1 MARGRL
7 VGRFGRWLAVLLLG
21 LVSLLAC
28 VAVLLQTP
36 WAREQIRVQ
45 VNAALEPLFAGR
57 IQIDR
62 IGHVGLSG
70 VSGVDARIF
79 DPAGRQVIRVQGLR
93 AVAWLPGLGRQL
105 VLHSDA
111 PQLEILLVQVDH
123 ADVTL
128 REDEELGVSIA
139 STFMLREAGS
149 PAEPSQGAGPTL
161 RLPAIRFARIWA
173 HGRVA
178 GSPPLDADLTALVA
192 SLVQSPVD
200 GFSLELERTE
210 LTSRA
215 LPLAADPQG
224 NVSGS
229 IEVPED
235 DARPLR
241 MEAQLHGRAAGSPL
255 SLDATWVGDDLHA
268 SVRLPRLPAEFV
280 NRQVAGLALDGELT
294 VVAEVEGQLPEL
306 ELSAEIDGTAAHVY
320 ARGYVVASGELEAAA
335 SVAVARLDVARI
347 ASGAPPT
354 DLRVAAQAFLLDD
367 GAGGL
372 RGSHRVEVDRGSVA
386 GELTPATWLNG
397 ELSLSAT
404 NDLAIG
410 GRLGAAEQGAALVG
424 DYRVEL
430 PARAPSSISTS
441 VSLRLDDPPRL
452 ASLGLKGAGEAS
464 LRARFAPD
472 SGALSA
478 NATVSLRHVDYGG
491 LQSRNVEVAARA
503 SGTLDDPSLH
513 AAATLD
519 LLSGRAHADL
529 EYSLRAQ
536 KLALFVAD
544 VDVKRLGLAFGTKLP
559 VETASLGLDVTVE
572 RTAASRRYI
581 LDGTAHASFGKVGEA
596 RVVAAGFELPTTAPT
611 FASLG
616 KLRGN
621 VTANGKL
628 DLQQLSPLLTAAHV
642 PIESTT
648 GKVRFEVHARHL
660 GDPARGLEL
669 SAQVDTNGLR
679 IVGQRELPAD
689 TSTTAAALASDPV
702 SLEGIDLRLSAH
714 SEPSTGTAVAT
725 LILRDR
731 GGTLAETQVEAKIA
745 DIWPRGLGSLD
756 GLSRLPVRARLHMA
770 ERRLQSLPP
779 LLRPSALRGRVSVD
793 VRAEGTA
800 LQPEFAAA
808 FVARSLRAPGSKEPL
823 DLDAQTTFTRTEGSL
838 SLSATTTKGRAHVA
852 EVGAKWRG
860 DLSRASELAG
870 GAPLLQGSA
879 ALKLLEFPL
888 DVVPWLVDRQVLGKV
903 SGDVKLDDWG
913 KDAKL
918 DAKLSSTSMVVANVP
933 LKDLSVAAR
942 TERDRL
948 LTDIGL
954 RFTGGTTKASL
965 DASMRWGNRPLPEL
979 TRDGTVKLSTRGF
992 RLEAL
997 APLLGGELSE
1007 LGGVLNAETQ
1017 VTVSPTTTR
1026 VAGHAELAH
1035 GVVQVPAIGQR
1046 FSEITAR
1053 VVVGDNQFKLEQ
1065 LVASGLTGKI
1075 SATGAAQLDGFAL
1088 RGANAKVVILE
1099 KEQIPITIEG
1109 AAIGDAWGTVNA
1121 VYTSPAQGERRLNI
1135 DVAEFHLTTPETSGQ
1150 SLQSLDAPSDVRVGV
1165 RRADGKFVPL
1175 LVQPLDPGAAQQ
1187 VAGTP
1192 PQPLTILIKLGNNVS
1207 VARGR
1212 SAQAQL
1218 SGQLRVES
1226 AATTEVTGRIEVRG
1240 GKLDVQGKTFEV
1252 ERGVITFDG
1261 KDPGNPTITATARWD
1276 APDYTVYAE
1285 YVGDVENGRIKL
1297 HAEPSLTQDE
1307 IASLLL
1313 FGSADGSPGG
1323 SGDPNTTALAVS
1335 MAGDTATKG
1344 LNQVLD
1350 DFTNLDVSAR
1360 IDTTTGSARP
1370 ELVVRVSPRVAA
1382 KVTRAIGEP
1391 AAGESPD
1398 RTFLTLELRLR
1409 RAWALSAIFG
1419 DRGAS
1424 ALDLIWRRRY

>member
-1 MARGRL
+1 MARRRL
-7 VGRFGRWLAVLLLG
+7 LSRVARWLAVLLVG
-21 LVSLLAC
+21 LISLLAF
-28 VAVLLQTP
+28 VAVALQTS

-45 VNAALEPLFAGR
+45 VNAALEPLFQGR

-79 DPAGRQVIRVQGLR
+79 DPHGRQVIRVQGLR
-93 AVAWLPGLGRQL
+93 AVAWLPGLGREL
-105 VLHSDA
+105 ALHSDA
-111 PQLEILLVQVDH
+111 PELAILLVQVDH

-139 STFMLREAGS
+139 SAFMPREED
-149 PAEPSQGAGPTL
+149 PNTPPSTGAGPTL
-161 RLPAIRFARIWA
+161 RLPAIRFTRIWA

-178 GSPPLDADLTALVA
+178 GSPPLDAELTGVVA
-192 SLVQSPVD
+192 SLSQSPVD
-200 GFSLELERTE
+200 GFSLELERTV
-210 LTSRA
+210 LASRG
-215 LPLAADPQG
+215 LPLAVDPYG
-224 NVSGS
+224 DVTGS
-229 IEVPED
+229 IEVPAD
-235 DARPLR
+235 DALPLR
-241 MEAQLHGRAAGSPL
+241 MDAQLHGRAAGSPL
-255 SLDATWVGDDLHA
+255 SLDATWIGDDLHA
-268 SVRLPRLPAEFV
+268 SVRLPRLPADFV
-280 NRQVAGLALDGELT
+280 NRQVEGLALDGELT
-294 VVAEVEGQLPEL
+294 IVAEVEGALPEL
-306 ELSAEIDGTAAHVY
+306 GLSAEIDGTAAHLS
-320 ARGYVVASGELEAAA
+320 ADGYVVASGELQAVVRLE
-335 SVAVARLDVARI
+335 VARLDVSRI
-347 ASGAPPT
+347 VSGAPRS
-354 DLRVAAQAFLLDD
+354 DLRLAAQGFVFDD
-367 GAGGL
+367 GEGAL
-372 RGSHRVEVDRGSVA
+372 RGSHRVEIDRGMVA
-386 GELTPATWLNG
+386 GEVTPATWLNG
-397 ELSLSAT
+397 QLSLDSAS
-404 NDLAIG
+404 DLAIA
-410 GRLGAAEQGAALVG
+410 GRLGSAEQGVTLAG

-430 PARAPSSISTS
+430 PARGPSSVSTS
-441 VSLRLDDPPRL
+441 VLLRLEEPARL
-452 ASLGLKGAGEAS
+452 KRLGLLGAGEATLS
-464 LRARFAPD
+464 ARFLPE
-472 SGALSA
+472 SGGLSGK
-478 NATVSLRHVDYGG
+478 ATVSLRHVEYGG
-491 LQSRNVEVAARA
+491 LQSRNVEVAARV
-503 SGTLDDPSLH
+503 SGTLEAPHVH

-529 EYSLRAQ
+529 DYSPAAQ
-536 KLALFVAD
+536 KLALFAAD
-544 VDVKRLGLAFGTKLP
+544 IDVKRLGLAFGTKLP
-559 VETASLGLDVTVE
+559 VETATLGLDVTVE
-572 RTAASRRYI
+572 RTLRSPHYM
-581 LDGTAHASFGKVGEA
+581 LDGAAQASFGKVGQA
-596 RVVAAGFELPTTAPT
+596 KVVATEFELPATTPT

-616 KLRGN
+616 RLRGN
-621 VTANGKL
+621 VTATASL
-628 DLQQLSPLLTAAHV
+628 DLKQLSPLLTAADV
-642 PIESTT
+642 PIETTT
-648 GKVRFEVHARHL
+648 GKVRFEASARNSD
-660 GDPARGLEL
+660 DPAGGLEL
-669 SAQVDTNGLR
+669 SAQLDTNGLR
-679 IVGQRELPAD
+679 IVGQRAVAAD
-689 TSTTAAALASDPV
+689 TSTTAAAIASDPW
-702 SLEGIDLRLSAH
+702 SLEGIDVRLSAH
-714 SEPSTGTAVAT
+714 SEPRTGTAVAT

-731 GGTLAETQVEAKIA
+731 GGTLAETQVEAKVA
-745 DIWPRGLGSLD
+745 DIWPQGLASLG
-756 GLSRLPVRARLHMA
+756 GLSRLPLRARVHMA

-779 LLRPSALRGRVSVD
+779 LLRPSALRGRISVD

-800 LQPEFAAA
+800 LEPEIAAA
-808 FVARSLRAPGSKEPL
+808 LVARSLRAPGSKDPL
-823 DLDAQTTFTRTEGSL
+823 DLDAQTTLTRAGGKL

-852 EVGAKWRG
+852 DVETQWRG

-870 GAPLLQGSA
+870 GAPVLQGSA
-879 ALKLLEFPL
+879 ALKLMEFPL

-933 LKDLSVAAR
+933 VKDLGIAAR
-942 TERDRL
+942 TERGRL

-954 RFTGGTTKASL
+954 RFTGGTTQASL
-965 DASMRWGNRPLPEL
+965 DASMRWGKRALPEL
-979 TRDGTVKLSTRGF
+979 TRDGTIKLSTRGF

-997 APLLGGELSE
+997 APLLGGEVSE

-1017 VTVSPTTTR
+1017 VTVTPTTTQ

-1065 LVASGLTGKI
+1065 LVAYGLTGKV
-1075 SATGAAQLDGFAL
+1075 SATGAAKLDGFAL

-1109 AAIGDAWGTVNA
+1109 AAIGEAWGTVNA
-1121 VYTSPAQGERRLNI
+1121 AYTSPAQGERKLNI

-1150 SLQSLDAPSDVRVGV
+1150 SLQSLDEPQDIRVGV

-1175 LVQPLDPGAAQQ
+1175 LVQPLDPGAAEQ
-1187 VAGTP
+1187 ATDEP
-1192 PQPLTILIKLGNNVS
+1192 PQPLTILIKLGS
-1207 VARGR
+1207 DTTVARGR

-1218 SGQLRVES
+1218 TGQLRVES
-1226 AATTEVTGRIEVRG
+1226 AVTTEVTGRIEVRG

-1261 KDPGNPTITATARWD
+1261 KDPANPTITATARWD

-1285 YVGDVENGRIKL
+1285 YIGDVENGRIKL
-1297 HAEPSLTQDE
+1297 HSEPPLTQDE

-1313 FGSADGSPGG
+1313 FGSPDGSPGG

-1335 MAGDTATKG
+1335 VAGDTAAKG

-1370 ELVVRVSPRVAA
+1370 ELVVRISPRVAA

-1409 RAWALSAIFG
+1409 RAWALSAVFG

>member
-1 MARGRL
+1 MARRRL
-7 VGRFGRWLAVLLLG
+7 ASRLGRWLAVLLVG
-21 LVSLLAC
+21 LVSLVAF
-28 VAVLLQTP
+28 VAVALQTP

-45 VNAALEPLFAGR
+45 VNAALAPLFAGR
-57 IQIDR
+57 IEIER
-62 IGHVGLSG
+62 IGDVGLSG

-79 DPAGRQVIRVQGLR
+79 DPAGQQVIRVQGLR
-93 AVAWLPGLGRQL
+93 AVAWLPGLVRELALHGEAPEL
-105 VLHSDA
+105 V
-111 PQLEILLVQVDH
+111 ILLAQVDY

-139 STFMLREAGS
+139 STFMPRAEE
-149 PAEPSQGAGPTL
+149 PEAEPSTAGGPTL
-161 RLPAIRFARIWA
+161 RLPAIRFTRIWA

-178 GSPPLDADLTALVA
+178 GSPPLDADMTALVA

-210 LTSRA
+210 LASRG
-215 LPLAADPQG
+215 LPLAADPHG
-224 NVSGS
+224 SVTGS
-229 IEVPED
+229 IEVPDD
-235 DARPLR
+235 DALPLR
-241 MEAQLHGRAAGSPL
+241 MDLQLHGRAAGSPL
-255 SLDATWVGDDLHA
+255 SLDATWIGDDLHA
-268 SVRLPRLPAEFV
+268 SIRLPRLPADFV
-280 NRQVAGLALDGELT
+280 NRQVEGLGLDGELT
-294 VVAEVEGQLPEL
+294 VVAEVDGALPEL
-306 ELSAEIDGTAAHVY
+306 ELTAEIDGTAAHLS
-320 ARGYVVASGELEAAA
+320 ADGYVVASGELEAA
-335 SVAVARLDVARI
+335 VKVEVARLDVSRI
-347 ASGAPPT
+347 ASGAPRSS
-354 DLRVAAQAFLLDD
+354 LRLAVQAFVLDD
-367 GAGGL
+367 GDGGL
-372 RGSHRVEVDRGSVA
+372 RGSHRIEIDRGTVG

-397 ELSLSAT
+397 VLSLDSLR
-404 NDLAIG
+404 DLAIG
-410 GRLGAAEQGAALVG
+410 GRLGSSEQGARLVG

-430 PARAPSSISTS
+430 PAHAPSNITTS
-441 VSLRLDDPPRL
+441 LSLHLDEPPRL
-452 ASLGLKGAGEAS
+452 ARLGILGAGEA
-464 LRARFAPD
+464 
-472 SGALSA
+472 ALSA
-478 NATVSLRHVDYGG
+478 RFLPESGGLSGKASLSLRRVEYGG
-491 LQSRNVEVAARA
+491 LQSRNVEVAARV
-503 SGTLDDPSLH
+503 SGTVDDPSVH

-529 EYSLRAQ
+529 DYSTRAQ
-536 KLALFVAD
+536 KLALFAAD
-544 VDVKRLGLAFGTKLP
+544 IDVKRLGLAFGTKLP
-559 VETASLGLDVTVE
+559 VETATLGLDVRVE
-572 RTAASRRYI
+572 RTARSPRYT
-581 LDGTAHASFGKVGEA
+581 LDGAAHASFGKVGQA
-596 RVVAAGFELPTTAPT
+596 KIVATQFELPTAAPT

-621 VTANGKL
+621 VTATGSV
-628 DLQQLSPLLTAAHV
+628 DLKQLSPLLIAAEM
-642 PIESTT
+642 PIETTT
-648 GKVRFEVHARHL
+648 GRVRFDLNARHAA
-660 GDPARGLEL
+660 DPAGGLAL

-679 IVGQRELPAD
+679 IVGQRAVPAD
-689 TSTTAAALASDPV
+689 TSTTAAALASDPFA
-702 SLEGIDLRLSAH
+702 LEGIDLRLSAH
-714 SEPSTGTAVAT
+714 SEPRTGTAVAT

-731 GGTLAETQVEAKIA
+731 GGTLAEAQVEAKVA
-745 DIWPRGLGSLD
+745 DIWPQGLASLE
-756 GLSRLPVRARLHMA
+756 GLSRLPMRARLHMA

-800 LQPEFAAA
+800 LQPEIAAA
-808 FVARSLRAPGSKEPL
+808 LVARSLRAPGSKDPL
-823 DLDAQTTFTRTEGSL
+823 DLDAQTTLTRAGGKL

-852 EVGAKWRG
+852 QVETQWRG
-860 DLSRASELAG
+860 DLSRAAELAG
-870 GAPLLQGSA
+870 GAPVLQGSA
-879 ALKLLEFPL
+879 ALNLLEFPL

-933 LKDLSVAAR
+933 LKDLNIAAR
-942 TERDRL
+942 TQRARL
-948 LTDIGL
+948 LADVGL
-954 RFTGGTTKASL
+954 RFTGGTTHASL
-965 DASMRWGNRPLPEL
+965 DASMRWGNRALPEL

-997 APLLGGELSE
+997 APLLGGEVSE
-1007 LGGVLNAETQ
+1007 VGGVLNAETQ
-1017 VTVSPTTTR
+1017 VTVSPTTTT

-1035 GVVQVPAIGQR
+1035 GVVQLPAIGQR
-1046 FSEITAR
+1046 FSDITAR
-1053 VVVGDNQFKLEQ
+1053 MVVGDNQFKLEQ
-1065 LVASGLTGKI
+1065 LVAHGLTGKL
-1075 SATGAAQLDGFAL
+1075 SATGAAKLDGFAL
-1088 RGANAKVVILE
+1088 LGANAKVVILE

-1109 AAIGDAWGTVNA
+1109 AAIGEAWGTVHA
-1121 VYTSPAQGERRLNI
+1121 AYTSPAQGERKLNI
-1135 DVAEFHLTTPETSGQ
+1135 DVAEFHLVTPETSGQ
-1150 SLQSLDAPSDVRVGV
+1150 SLQSLDVPADIRVGV

-1175 LVQPLDPGAAQQ
+1175 LVQPLEAGDAQQ
-1187 VAGTP
+1187 AVGEP
-1192 PQPLTILIKLGNNVS
+1192 PQPLIILIKLGNNTT

-1218 SGQLRVES
+1218 TGQLRVES
-1226 AATTEVTGRIEVRG
+1226 AVTTQITGRIEVRG

-1261 KDPGNPTITATARWD
+1261 KDPANPTITATARWD
-1276 APDYTVYAE
+1276 APEYTVYAE
-1285 YVGDVENGRIKL
+1285 YIGDVENGRIKL
-1297 HAEPSLTQDE
+1297 HSEPPLTQDE

-1313 FGSADGSPGG
+1313 FGSPDGSPGG

-1335 MAGDTATKG
+1335 VAGDTAAKG

-1391 AAGESPD
+1391 AVGESPD